1 MKNVLP
7 VTDALRQPRGIVKV
21 NGVVMTGW
29 TRFDADAN
37 VFHDPDK
44 ASITF
49 ALHALPQA
57 NGVDWWTATN
67 NTDFQVELFA
77 GFPADASNF
86 SASDLTSIFVGKV
99 DDAVVDWGDGT
110 MTITC
115 RDLSAPLLDNKT
127 SEKFVNQT
135 ASQVATKLAGKYGL
149 TANVTATTGKVG
161 RFYAR
166 DHIDLQS
173 DRTEWDLLTW
183 LARQEG
189 FVAYVKGRTLYF
201 GPPVHDPDPYVVQY
215 TPPSSTSG
223 SPQISAT
230 TLRTTRTLTVARD
243 ISVVV
248 SSYVHGD
255 KKAYARKAVRNK
267 GHSSSVQVY
276 AVTIPGLSPEQ
287 CQKKAN
293 ELLAEFSRHER
304 HLEMTGPADNILQ
317 VGQIIRLTGT
327 GTDADQDYFPDS
339 IHRSMDFD
347 GGGYAWTV
355 NAKNHSPET
364 EIVL

>member
-1 MKNVLP
+1 VKNTLP

-21 NGVVMTGW
+21 NGNLITGW
-29 TRFDADAN
+29 LRFDADAN

-49 ALHALPQA
+49 AVRALPA
-57 NGVDWWTATN
+57 AYGVDWWTATD
-67 NTDFQVELFA
+67 NTDFTLELFA
-77 GFPADASNF
+77 GFPADPNSF
-86 SASDLTSIFVGKV
+86 SAGDLDSIFVGKV
-99 DDAVVDWGDGT
+99 DEATVDWADGT
-110 MTITC
+110 LDVTC
-115 RDLSAPLLDNKT
+115 RDLSAPLLDNKA

-135 ASQVATKLAGKYGL
+135 ASQVATKLASKYGL

-189 FVAYVKGRTLYF
+189 FVAYVKGRALYF
-201 GPPVHDPDPYVVQY
+201 GPPTHDPDPYVIHYQQ
-215 TPPSSTSG
+215 PSDTSG
-223 SPQISAT
+223 SPQINAAS
-230 TLRTTRTLTVARD
+230 LKTTRVLTVARD

-255 KKAYARKAVRNK
+255 KKAYSRKAVRNK
-267 GHSSSVQVY
+267 GHSKEVQVY
-276 AVTIPGLSPEQ
+276 SVTIPGLSPEQ

-293 ELLAEFSRHER
+293 ELLAELSRHER
-304 HLEMTGPADNILQ
+304 RLEMSGPADNTLS

-339 IHRSMDFD
+339 IHRQMELDN
-347 GGGYAWTV
+347 GYSWTV
-355 NAKNHSPET
+355 SAKNHSPET
-364 EIVL
+364 QVTV